1 MRCFGPARSVWRQSV
16 GADLSTSSH
25 RLQHTSRRCV
35 STEAPAAQQ
44 HRTRRRLL
52 YSGSALVLAG
62 GAYLAYE
69 NYKPFRHSV
78 LAVVRSSRI
87 AGAAAAGIVDYKWTF
102 SRTYASEE
110 EEREAYSQ
118 CHTRSADRV
127 LRALQANGGIFIK
140 LGQHLGSSLFLPL
153 EWTRAMRPLQDQCE
167 PASLEAIEGVFI
179 SETGQ
184 RFDEVFDNFDPEPIG
199 VASLA
204 QVHKAHH
211 RASGQDVAVKLQLP
225 MVQEFST
232 IDINTTEASLGWI
245 TYWFPDF
252 EFMWLADEMR
262 KNLPREMDF
271 VQEAKNAERA
281 AEDFKDFRTS
291 LYIPKNILVT
301 KRVLVMEFIKG
312 GRVDDLDYL
321 SQQNIDRNKVA
332 VELSRIFSRMVFING
347 WFHADPHP
355 GNLLIRAA
363 PPSSKS
369 PYNFEIVLLDHG
381 LYFDLDRDLRINYSH
396 LWLSLASPATPQVAA
411 ERRKYAELVGN
422 IGPDLYPVFEAALT
436 GRAMMDDTMNPI
448 DENEKQ
454 STVRRASGM
463 LDMSSQTDEEIEMI
477 RSAMVTREGL
487 LFSVLD
493 VLRRVPRRIL
503 MVLKLNDLT
512 RGLDYALATTHSGI
526 RIFLVSTK
534 CCVYAIWQD
543 ELQHLGYGKG
553 LSPLGV
559 LTRYF
564 GTWWHYGKLYSTLS
578 LMEWYLD
585 SQARLIILKDWVR
598 GLLRTRRLAGAH
610 QAAAGLM

>member
-16 GADLSTSSH
+16 GVDLSYSSH

-211 RASGQDVAVKLQLP
+211 RASGVDVAVKLQLP

-281 AEDFKDFRTS
+281 AEDFKDLRTS

-543 ELQHLGYGKG
+543 EVQHLGYGKG
-553 LSPLGV
+553 FSPLGV
-559 LTRYF
+559 LTKYI

-585 SQARLIILKDWVR
+585 SQARLIILKDWIR